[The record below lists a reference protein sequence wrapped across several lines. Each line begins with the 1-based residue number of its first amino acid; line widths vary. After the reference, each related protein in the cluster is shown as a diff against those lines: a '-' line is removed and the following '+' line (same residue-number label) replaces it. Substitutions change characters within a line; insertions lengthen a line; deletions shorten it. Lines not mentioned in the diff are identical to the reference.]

1 MRCGFVPEVI
11 LSYYRQYNIS
21 VMRCIPIFERR
32 VISPGTEDNFSVRTG
47 GIRLAF
53 VHKFDPRSNHVAS
66 RALFVLEQDPRHGRE
81 NNHVEIFSRACLVQV
96 FLRG

>member
-1 MRCGFVPEVI
+1 MQCEFVPEVI
-11 LSYYRQYNIS
+11 LSYCHRYDIS

-53 VHKFDPRSNHVAS
+53 VHKFDARSNHVAC
-66 RALFVLEQDPRHGRE
+66 RALLVLEQDPRHGRA
-81 NNHVEIFSRACLVQV
+81 NNYVEVIARACLVQV